1 VSKEGVNM
9 ATRHFE
15 NASLATLS
23 DSILSSSL
31 LMDGF
36 PAPLRLTHVEQP
48 GTEMHEGAIPPPAAV
63 EFSNIGK
70 CVRWAFAIEGGVA
83 VLAYTIWVLLH
94 HWK

>member
-1 VSKEGVNM
+1 M

-23 DSILSSSL
+23 DSILSSAL

-48 GTEMHEGAIPPPAAV
+48 GTEVRQEPFPPPAVV

-70 CVRWAFAIEGGVA
+70 CIRWAFAVEGGAAVA
-83 VLAYTIWVLLH
+83 VYAIWAFLH
-94 HWK
+94 YWR